1 MRYSEWLREIEK
13 VREKTEK
20 LLVDEEVLCD
30 SVKIG
35 ENAYKIFLGDRVQF
49 YKNDKREDS
58 DFRMDYGAKEH
69 KWQELL
75 GGLQTKVTMAEAL
88 NKKLLTAM
96 VEPYMKEAVMERLV
110 GDAPDIQDN
119 ETILRTCVAK
129 RLNKLNKTIPE
140 CYISAEFTLNS
151 PSKNYDLSIHYSW
164 HSALVKYGALESLS
178 SGILAKVGMK
188 NCWSLLCNFD
198 EITVR
203 VNEFSTAMK
212 QVTKL
217 LAKEQ

>member
-1 MRYSEWLREIEK
+1 MRYLEWYKEIEK
-13 VREKTEK
+13 VREKTVK

-49 YKNDKREDS
+49 YKNDKHES
-58 DFRMDYGAKEH
+58 SEFRMEYSAKEH

-140 CYISAEFTLNS
+140 CYISAYFPLNS
-151 PSKNYDLSIHYSW
+151 PSKNYDLNIQYTLSNVMVVYGSLGNLN
-164 HSALVKYGALESLS
+164 SAA
-178 SGILAKVGMK
+178 LAKVGMK

-217 LAKEQ
+217 LAKEE